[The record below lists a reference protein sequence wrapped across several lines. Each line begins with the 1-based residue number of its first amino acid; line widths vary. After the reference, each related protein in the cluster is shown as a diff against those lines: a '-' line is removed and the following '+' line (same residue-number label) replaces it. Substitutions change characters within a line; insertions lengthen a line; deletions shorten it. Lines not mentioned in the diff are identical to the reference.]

1 MTKLINEHRQFEK
14 DIITCLDYYNISYD
28 IFNLDKDD
36 YNQRFNLDQTFTK
49 QQDTMHIYEEFIE
62 PIEVI
67 EGWID
72 NYIKENP

>member
-14 DIITCLDYYNISYD
+14 DIISCLDYYNIPYE

-36 YNQRFNLDQTFTK
+36 YAQRFNLDKTFTK
-49 QQDTMHIYEEFIE
+49 EQDSLQSLFDFIE
-62 PIEVI
+62 PCDII

-72 NYIKENP
+72 NYVKENP